1 MSDATAF
8 PVSSLSL
15 LGISCCDANEDRVEG
30 DGTELAAPSSD
41 CGRVRRGSAKLLA
54 NAAKDG
60 NEDGDVIA
68 AADGVTA
75 ASEVVRPGVVGDVV
89 YCSFNGS
96 CGGEGVRGGGG
107 WLSDVS
113 QASRA
118 AFSSKLAKGSNSVKT
133 SFAAS
138 ILGSAVFVSA
148 SPLSPAKI
156 GCSYIDG
163 SRVARG
169 LGTSSSVVESLVEAS
184 AGVSSHGLGDTGMFG
199 VANETI
205 GAAGNGDEV
214 ASSNVGGMVSKGVG
228 LEEDAM

>member
-1 MSDATAF
+1 VPDATAL
-8 PVSSLSL
+8 PVSGLSL
-15 LGISCCDANEDRVEG
+15 LGSSCWDANEDRVDG
-30 DGTELAAPSSD
+30 DGTALADPSSD

-68 AADGVTA
+68 AADGAAA
-75 ASEVVRPGVVGDVV
+75 ASEVRPGVVGDVV

-118 AFSSKLAKGSNSVKT
+118 AFSSKLTKGSNSVKT
-133 SFAAS
+133 SFATS
-138 ILGSAVFVSA
+138 ILGSAVLFSA

-163 SRVARG
+163 SRAARG
-169 LGTSSSVVESLVEAS
+169 LGTSSSVVGSLVEA

-199 VANETI
+199 VANEII
-205 GAAGNGDEV
+205 GAAGNADGV

-228 LEEDAM
+228 LGEDAM